1 MLYPWMHKGTVDV
14 QRSVW
19 ASCEMNI
26 NSPCSPV
33 FQSTE
38 HLLPLF
44 IFVIPVPTHL
54 ANKQIEYCHVVCS
67 NVFFRLDFSLCGN
80 ILSHRKKLQDS
91 KLISW
96 VGPEQ
101 TNYRCENAL
110 REATQSGTK
119 GCGQTQLTWHSKV
132 QVCGLVWWAHSCS
145 LVKALQKRRLNAMT
159 KFSPLLSLLHVTKK
173 NWFKK

>member
-1 MLYPWMHKGTVDV
+1 MLYSWMHKGTVDV

-38 HLLPLF
+38 HLLPVF

-119 GCGQTQLTWHSKV
+119 GCGQTQLTWHSKSA
-132 QVCGLVWWAHSCS
+132 GVWARVVS
-145 LVKALQKRRLNAMT
+145 ALLFT
-159 KFSPLLSLLHVTKK
+159 CEGSPEKETQCNDPILSSAFTFTC
-173 NWFKK
+173 N